1 MELKEKIELVKK
13 TIEKVRPYIQ
23 GDGGDVEFVKLID
36 DIVYVKVHGACV
48 GCMAL
53 DATLKD
59 GVEALI
65 LDEVEGIKE
74 VRLAED
80 DLQTQVDAI
89 KQAETTE
96 NNPQAQSQ
104 EKSDI

>member
-1 MELKEKIELVKK
+1 MDTEEKIRQIEK

-23 GDGGDVEFVKLID
+23 SEGGDVRFERLED
-36 DIVYVKVHGACV
+36 DIVYVSVHGACV

-53 DATLKD
+53 DFTLKE

-74 VRLAED
+74 VRLA
-80 DLQTQVDAI
+80 
-89 KQAETTE
+89 
-96 NNPQAQSQ
+96 N
-104 EKSDI
+104 

>member
-1 MELKEKIELVKK
+1 MEFEEKVALVKK

-23 GDGGDVEFVKLID
+23 GDGGDVEFVKLED

-53 DATLKD
+53 DSTLKD

-74 VRLAED
+74 VRLAD
-80 DLQTQVDAI
+80 DQYQQFSSL
-89 KQAETTE
+89 
-96 NNPQAQSQ
+96 
-104 EKSDI
+104 

>member
-1 MELKEKIELVKK
+1 METEERIKQIEK
-13 TIEKVRPYIQ
+13 TIEKVRPYLQ
-23 GDGGDVEFVKLID
+23 ADGGDVEFVKLED

-53 DATLKD
+53 DMTLKE

-74 VRLAED
+74 VRLYD
-80 DLQTQVDAI
+80 
-89 KQAETTE
+89 ETLENLTE
-96 NNPQAQSQ
+96 MSNESIS
-104 EKSDI
+104 E

>member
-1 MELKEKIELVKK
+1 MNYDDKVALVKK

-23 GDGGDVEFVKLID
+23 GDGGDVEFVKLED
-36 DIVYVKVHGACV
+36 DIVYVRVHGACV

-74 VRLAED
+74 VRLY
-80 DLQTQVDAI
+80 
-89 KQAETTE
+89 
-96 NNPQAQSQ
+96 Q
-104 EKSDI
+104 EEINI

>member
-1 MELKEKIELVKK
+1 MEIEEKIALVKK

-23 GDGGDVEFVKLID
+23 GDGGDVEFVKLED
-36 DIVYVKVHGACV
+36 DIVYVRVHGACV

-74 VRLAED
+74 VRLADE
-80 DLQTQVDAI
+80 
-89 KQAETTE
+89 
-96 NNPQAQSQ
+96 
-104 EKSDI
+104 

>member
-1 MELKEKIELVKK
+1 MNNEEKIAAIKK
-13 TIEKVRPYIQ
+13 TIEKCRPYIQ
-23 GDGGDVEFVKLID
+23 ADGGDVEFVKFED

-59 GVEALI
+59 GVEALL

-74 VRLAED
+74 VRLVE
-80 DLQTQVDAI
+80 
-89 KQAETTE
+89 E
-96 NNPQAQSQ
+96 QSQ
-104 EKSDI
+104 

>member
-1 MELKEKIELVKK
+1 MEIQEKINLVKK

-23 GDGGDVEFVKLID
+23 GDGGDVEFVKLED
-36 DIVYVKVHGACV
+36 DIVYVRVHGACV

-74 VRLAED
+74 VRLAQD
-80 DLQTQVDAI
+80 DLQSQVDAM
-89 KQAETTE
+89 K
-96 NNPQAQSQ
+96 
-104 EKSDI
+104 

>member
-1 MELKEKIELVKK
+1 MEFEEKVTLIKK
-13 TIEKVRPYIQ
+13 TIDKVRPYIQ
-23 GDGGDVEFVKLID
+23 GDGGDVEFVKLED
-36 DIVYVKVHGACV
+36 DIVYVRVHGACV

-53 DATLKD
+53 DQTLKD

-80 DLQTQVDAI
+80 NLQSIVDN
-89 KQAETTE
+89 Q
-96 NNPQAQSQ
+96 
-104 EKSDI
+104 

>member
-1 MELKEKIELVKK
+1 MELEEKIALIKK

-23 GDGGDVEFVKLID
+23 GDGGDVEFVKFED
-36 DIVYVKVHGACV
+36 DIVYVRVHGACV

-65 LDEVEGIKE
+65 LDEVEGVKE
-74 VRLAED
+74 VRLAD
-80 DLQTQVDAI
+80 DMFTQTEQ
-89 KQAETTE
+89 
-96 NNPQAQSQ
+96 
-104 EKSDI
+104 

>member
-1 MELKEKIELVKK
+1 MNQEEKVELVKK

-23 GDGGDVEFVKLID
+23 GDGGDVEFVKLED
-36 DIVYVKVHGACV
+36 DIVYVRVHGACV

-74 VRLAED
+74 VRLAQD
-80 DLQTQVDAI
+80 DLASQFQ
-89 KQAETTE
+89 Q
-96 NNPQAQSQ
+96 NNQNEQQ
-104 EKSDI
+104 